1 MAFNDNLLA
10 AARQEA
16 LNPASDCPSDAVVI
30 HLGKETL
37 VRHNVKRLTEV

>member
-30 HLGKETL
+30 YLGEESL
-37 VRHNVKRLTEV
+37 VRHNIERLTEV